1 MMSNRWIKSSNQ
13 LNYGLSIFLV
23 FFLKKEKKRKT
34 FHALGCEVGRE
45 DTMRDLIDISIKK

>member
-1 MMSNRWIKSSNQ
+1 MNKIIKSIKLWLKYFSC
-13 LNYGLSIFLV
+13 